1 MSKNLLKSLFRRA
14 DKAPAAKGLVPS
26 AITKPD
32 GKIIG
37 VRVPIINKAFYFC
50 DVPEGDREMNWP
62 DAMDYAKKRG
72 RTLPTK
78 REFYVI
84 LFFKNEINAIAA
96 EAGHPDF
103 LSGWAWSSTEHST
116 NNAWGVGFPSGSVY
130 YDTKYST
137 DTVVRPV
144 ADI

>member
-84 LFFKNEINAIAA
+84 LFFKDEINAIAA

-103 LSGWAWSSTEHST
+103 LSGWAWSSTEYT
-116 NNAWGVGFPSGSVY
+116 TYAWIVYFNSGSVSSTY
-130 YDTKYST
+130 KYGT
-137 DTVVRPV
+137 NNVVRPV

>member
-1 MSKNLLKSLFRRA
+1 MSKKLLKSLFRRA
-14 DKAPAAKGLVPS
+14 DKAPAAKGLVPT

-84 LFFKNEINAIAA
+84 LFFKDEINAIAA
-96 EAGHPDF
+96 EAGHTDF
-103 LSGWAWSSTEHST
+103 LSGWAWSSTEGST
-116 NNAWGVGFPSGSVY
+116 NYAWLVNFNSGIVGNYS
-130 YDTKYST
+130 KYGT
-137 DTVVRPV
+137 NIVVRPV